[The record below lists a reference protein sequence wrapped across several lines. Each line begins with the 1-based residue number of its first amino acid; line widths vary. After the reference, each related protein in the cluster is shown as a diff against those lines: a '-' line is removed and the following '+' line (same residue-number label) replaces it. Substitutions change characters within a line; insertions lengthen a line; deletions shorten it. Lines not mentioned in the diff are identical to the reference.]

1 MATQRIAALK
11 SSLLDTQPE
20 VCVERAR
27 YYTESMKETE
37 AQPMILH
44 I

>member
-20 VCVERAR
+20 VCAERAR